1 LPETNLKKIDVYVP
15 TPEYEV
21 DVKQIDSKQ
30 PIFQQSDKPQD
41 DTPIGVPPEKNSDPI
56 PIPRDPVITIASLD
70 KQYMASFQPAYP
82 PSARRADIEG
92 TVFVR
97 VRIGVDGKVITATIE
112 KSSTHD
118 ILDSAA
124 IQHALRKWRFKPAT
138 QDGKPIEGVR
148 VISVVFQL
156 KHEG

>member
-1 LPETNLKKIDVYVP
+1 
-15 TPEYEV
+15 
-21 DVKQIDSKQ
+21 
-30 PIFQQSDKPQD
+30 
-41 DTPIGVPPEKNSDPI
+41 
-56 PIPRDPVITIASLD
+56 
-70 KQYMASFQPAYP
+70 MASFQPAYP